1 MNKTKWT
8 DTTEFDSLD
17 VREHMDVKDQM
28 SECMSPQKINRKD
41 QMRKTTYVSLNKY
54 MRLIAPICA
63 TR

>member
-28 SECMSPQKINRKD
+28 SECMSPQK
-41 QMRKTTYVSLNKY
+41 
-54 MRLIAPICA
+54 
-63 TR
+63 